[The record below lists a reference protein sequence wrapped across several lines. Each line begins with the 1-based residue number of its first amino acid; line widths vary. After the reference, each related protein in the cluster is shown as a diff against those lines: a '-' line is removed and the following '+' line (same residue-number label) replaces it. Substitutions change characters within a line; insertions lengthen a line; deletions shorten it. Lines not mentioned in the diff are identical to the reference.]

1 MMLAIWPPTLQ
12 RNVRNRLIPVFGV
25 FRVYLSFDE
34 TEKILWKSEIS
45 ATDVRASVAIWDKQ
59 T

>member
-12 RNVRNRLIPVFGV
+12 RNVRNQLIPVFGT

-34 TEKILWKSEIS
+34 TEKVLWKSEIS
-45 ATDVRASVAIWDKQ
+45 PTDVRASVAIWDKQ